1 MQHEFRNKL
10 VSKSTMEAT
19 VLRNYSTKALSKVF
33 DTMDHSGLMHRVL
46 VPTTQK
52 NRKSFENWFKCWKT
66 TCWWFAIVFQN
77 SDFFSLKLKMGSH
90 KFLYWVLF
98 SLLFLWSTYVP
109 KYYWMQGFVLMKTI
123 RATKIKS
130 DFYLISTW
138 RIKAIV
144 TLSMTW
150 MFGFFYSFRNWG
162 WNWLSSTE
170 TCCWWC
176 CLLLGRHANFHVYH
190 DFSHLNLLMFTIEP
204 I

>member
-1 MQHEFRNKL
+1 
-10 VSKSTMEAT
+10 MEAT
-19 VLRNYSTKALSKVF
+19 VLKDYSTKALSKVF

-52 NRKSFENWFKCWKT
+52 HQKSFENWFKCRKT
-66 TCWWFAIVFQN
+66 RCWWFAIVFQN
-77 SDFFSLKLKMGSH
+77 SDFFLWNSKWFGTSFCTGYVL
-90 KFLYWVLF
+90 FLFF
-98 SLLFLWSTYVP
+98 SLLFLWSTHVP

-150 MFGFFYSFRNWG
+150 IFGFFYWFRNWG

-176 CLLLGRHANFHVYH
+176 CLLLGRHANLHVCH
-190 DFSHLNLLMFTIEP
+190 DFSHMDLLMFTIEP